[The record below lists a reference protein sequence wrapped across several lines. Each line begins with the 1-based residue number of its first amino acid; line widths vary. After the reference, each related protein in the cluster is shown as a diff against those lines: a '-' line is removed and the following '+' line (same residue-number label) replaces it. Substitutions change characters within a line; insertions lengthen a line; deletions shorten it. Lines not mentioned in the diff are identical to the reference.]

1 MPPLPSTPFPT
12 VLFHKQFCTVGLAP
26 RARPPNPHLSPRAAC
41 CPSLLPSPFAPP
53 EPLRELRFAVAAAA
67 AGRQG
72 AQRATAPRPSSS
84 ILVEGSFWQ
93 EFSAKGCVTM
103 SKRSQVRV
111 GRLSR
116 FPPPL
121 SSHFCLLII
130 ASPRSRS
137 LPH

>member
-12 VLFHKQFCTVGLAP
+12 VLFHKQFRTVGLAP

-53 EPLRELRFAVAAAA
+53 EPPRELRFAVAAAA

-93 EFSAKGCVTM
+93 EFQPKVA
-103 SKRSQVRV
+103 
-111 GRLSR
+111 RLCR
-116 FPPPL
+116 KEVKLELDDYLDF
-121 SSHFCLLII
+121 LLFHLI
-130 ASPRSRS
+130 SVC
-137 LPH
+137 